1 MKCSDF
7 LYFLPLGIME
17 INSNNECIYINNY
30 IKTQFASN
38 DIQSYFANH
47 SHPEDCNNIPFGDNF
62 CTNHIESQSTFRLK
76 LSESSGYHWFE
87 KRNLILNTEEDKHLL
102 YIIQDINT
110 SKLLEIEL
118 REEKNKAEK
127 SYNHKSKFLANMS
140 HEIRTPLNG
149 IIGMLTLLED
159 TVLNSDQQ
167 DYINMVKECSFNLMT
182 IINDILDFSK
192 LEVGKI
198 NLDIKN
204 VNLQEC
210 IETTNDIILSKIFEK
225 SLEYTYNIHPE
236 IPFFILGDYNRIKQV
251 LLNLISNAVK
261 FTEKGTIFLN
271 VESIKHDQFTSLLNL
286 HGNAQS
292 LSNSI
297 DDKDIFLKFDITDTG
312 CGIEEDN
319 KSKLF
324 KSFTQL
330 DNIVTSKIYPGT
342 GLGLVISK
350 QLVELMGGCIW
361 LDWSEPMKGSR
372 FSFIIKSK
380 ISDDQDNVQ
389 ESNGDSILSG
399 ANCLIVDD
407 NLYNR
412 ISLTGMITKWG
423 MKAHAFS
430 NGEEALYFTRLT
442 KFEIG
447 LIDICMPKI
456 DGPTFAIRLREQKE
470 FDNKSFP
477 LIALSSLGDKLSS
490 SSTSTLFCNYLIKP
504 IKEAKLKKICVENL
518 KHHKKLSTIDSIIQE
533 SPNNINSYMK
543 ENDISSL
550 KDNVRI
556 LLAEDV
562 YVNQRVIVSFLNKIG
577 YKNIVVVENGKQCL
591 DFAIQQDFDIILL
604 DIKMPIMDGDIVLKH
619 LQEHFSKNTNKRIP
633 YTVAVT
639 AYCLREDKDKYL
651 SLGFDGYIPKPVSIA
666 DLTRCFDCFIE
677 YLLQN

>member
-1 MKCSDF
+1 
-7 LYFLPLGIME
+7 ME